1 MRQEG
6 LSARLRSPPDT
17 CHRRLAEPA
26 CPTARMPRDLRPVI
40 AVPSEPILSS
50 MTSTDET
57 TPTPEGAPPR
67 RWPMRWL
74 LIAVPVIAIA
84 VGAGIA
90 VALASGD
97 EPDTA
102 TDRAQLAAL
111 QQGCQDWMNDRG
123 PFAGSDATWCANM
136 AGW

>member
-6 LSARLRSPPDT
+6 LSARLRSPPT
-17 CHRRLAEPA
+17 PVTLALPSPRAQQHACHG
-26 CPTARMPRDLRPVI
+26 TFDPVI

-111 QQGCQDWMNDRG
+111 QQG
-123 PFAGSDATWCANM
+123 
-136 AGW
+136 